1 MGETTHQVVGET
13 TQGRRAK
20 RLTQWRAKRLG
31 GETTQGETTQG
42 ERESGRND
50 PLPLLLPE
58 NNKVGMLHVIYEC
71 QSVLKRSILPKK
83 NSKKRRYIK
92 CFLEHTMF
100 SCQSLESHETVFRFQ
115 QKR

>member
-1 MGETTHQVVGET
+1 MGETTHQVVGEM

-50 PLPLLLPE
+50 PLPLIIARNTAFYAIININTL
-58 NNKVGMLHVIYEC
+58 
-71 QSVLKRSILPKK
+71 S
-83 NSKKRRYIK
+83 
-92 CFLEHTMF
+92 
-100 SCQSLESHETVFRFQ
+100 FQ
-115 QKR
+115 R